1 MAPEHPHA
9 WREERNKNNGTC
21 RCRRSLGA
29 SDGGSKRNTM
39 KRIILSGGGTGGHIY
54 PAVAVAEALRRRFGE
69 EVELLFVGAE
79 GKMEMEKV
87 PALGYRIVG
96 LPIAGLQRRLEWR
109 NLLVPFKVLRSIRQ
123 ARNVIRSFG
132 ADVVVGFGGYA
143 SAPVLWAA
151 QRMGVPTV
159 IQEQNSYAGVTNK
172 ILARGACRI
181 CTAYEGMER
190 FFPKEKIVLTGNPLR
205 GRFSKSG
212 TPRAEAL
219 DYFGFTPGRK
229 VVLVV
234 GGSLGTRSLNEM
246 MKTWLLSLGGGEAPV
261 QVIWQTGKYYEREM
275 QAFLAAHPVR
285 GIWQGAFI
293 ERMDY
298 FDAHGCRSADHGLDE
313 AVYREASET
322 ELEAIYAKALAGEK
336 VTKAEQ
342 EAYQTALLLLCGAEY
357 AKRGWVWQIHY
368 SCLRNPNSRMFA
380 KLGPDMGFD
389 SMNEAPGA
397 SALARLLDTL
407 DHEEKLPKTIL
418 YSLNPGENEM
428 LDALIGAFQGPEIPG
443 KIQHGSAWWF
453 NDTESGMRAHLT
465 SLANLSILGNFVG
478 MLTDSRS
485 LLSYARHEYFRR
497 VLCDWIGNLFEH
509 GEYHCDLP
517 QIERIVRGVCY
528 ENAKLYFNL

>member
-9 WREERNKNNGTC
+9 RREERNKNNGTC

-275 QAFLAAHPVR
+275 QVFLAAHPVR

-298 FDAHGCRSADHGLDE
+298 AYAAADLVISRSGACTVSELCLVAKPVLFVPSPNVAEDHQTKN
-313 AVYREASET
+313 AR
-322 ELEAIYAKALAGEK
+322 ALADKG
-336 VTKAEQ
+336 A
-342 EAYQTALLLLCGAEY
+342 ALLVPDAVCRTEAMPRALELLADEE
-357 AKRGWVWQIHY
+357 ALQRM
-368 SCLRNPNSRMFA
+368 SRNI
-380 KLGPDMGFD
+380 
-389 SMNEAPGA
+389 E
-397 SALARLLDTL
+397 ALAR
-407 DHEEKLPKTIL
+407 P
-418 YSLNPGENEM
+418 
-428 LDALIGAFQGPEIPG
+428 DAA
-443 KIQHGSAWWF
+443 
-453 NDTESGMRAHLT
+453 
-465 SLANLSILGNFVG
+465 
-478 MLTDSRS
+478 
-485 LLSYARHEYFRR
+485 
-497 VLCDWIGNLFEH
+497 
-509 GEYHCDLP
+509 
-517 QIERIVRGVCY
+517 ERIVDEIVRVM
-528 ENAKLYFNL
+528 KR

>member
-9 WREERNKNNGTC
+9 RREERNKNNGTC

-79 GKMEMEKV
+79 GKIEMEKV

-298 FDAHGCRSADHGLDE
+298 AYAAADLVISRSGACTVSELCLVAKPVLFVPSPNVAEDHQTKN
-313 AVYREASET
+313 AR
-322 ELEAIYAKALAGEK
+322 ALADKG
-336 VTKAEQ
+336 A
-342 EAYQTALLLLCGAEY
+342 ALLVPDAVCRTEAMPRALELLADEE
-357 AKRGWVWQIHY
+357 A
-368 SCLRNPNSRMFA
+368 LRRMSR
-380 KLGPDMGFD
+380 
-389 SMNEAPGA
+389 NIE
-397 SALARLLDTL
+397 ALAR
-407 DHEEKLPKTIL
+407 P
-418 YSLNPGENEM
+418 
-428 LDALIGAFQGPEIPG
+428 DAA
-443 KIQHGSAWWF
+443 
-453 NDTESGMRAHLT
+453 
-465 SLANLSILGNFVG
+465 
-478 MLTDSRS
+478 
-485 LLSYARHEYFRR
+485 
-497 VLCDWIGNLFEH
+497 
-509 GEYHCDLP
+509 
-517 QIERIVRGVCY
+517 ERIVDEIVRVM
-528 ENAKLYFNL
+528 KR